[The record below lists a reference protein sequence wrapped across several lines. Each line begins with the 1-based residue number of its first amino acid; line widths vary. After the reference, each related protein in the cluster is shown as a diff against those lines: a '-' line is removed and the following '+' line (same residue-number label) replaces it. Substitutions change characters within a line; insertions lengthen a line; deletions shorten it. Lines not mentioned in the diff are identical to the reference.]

1 MMFETSHPVSRR
13 SFLQLSGL
21 GALAFITKPLFA
33 YQNALVNQQGR
44 VINDRIT
51 VHVKPSFSS
60 EIIRVYWKDSILPI
74 SKATIGDEVPEYNRV
89 WYQIDN
95 GGYAHSGNIQPV
107 QTRLNSPAAS
117 IPQGG
122 VLAEVTVPYTDA
134 RWEPNLDSDIAY
146 RFYYETTYWVVD
158 ILMGEN
164 NEPWYRV
171 LDDKWELTFYVLAR
185 HLRGVPKNELTTI
198 SPDVPSLAKRIEVR
212 TQQQIVV
219 AYEWERP
226 VFVARTATGAKF
238 SNGNFATP
246 PGRHTTFHKRPSRHM
261 AAGNLAY
268 NGYDL
273 PGVPWV
279 SYITKRGVAFHGTY
293 WHNDYGRP
301 RSHGCINLSPSAAKW
316 IYLWTLPH
324 VPYHEQRVYEDIGT
338 AVDVI

>member
-1 MMFETSHPVSRR
+1 M
-13 SFLQLSGL
+13 SGI
-21 GALAFITKPLFA
+21 GALTFISNPLISN
-33 YQNALVNQQGR
+33 QKTLNNQQGR
-44 VINDRIT
+44 VINERIT
-51 VHVKPSFSS
+51 VHTEPSFSS
-60 EIIRVYWKDSILPI
+60 EIIRVYWRDSIIPI
-74 SKATIGDEVPEYNRV
+74 TKATIGDSVPEYNRV
-89 WYQIDN
+89 WYQIDL

-107 QTRLNSPAAS
+107 QTRLNLPTQS

-122 VLAEVTVPYTDA
+122 TLAEVTVPYTDA
-134 RWEPNLDSDIAY
+134 RWEPSYDSDIAY
-146 RFYYETTYWVVD
+146 RFYYETTHWVID
-158 ILMGEN
+158 IVYAED
-164 NEPWYRV
+164 NEPWYRI

-185 HLRGVPKNELTTI
+185 HLRVIPKKELSTLSPGVP
-198 SPDVPSLAKRIEVR
+198 PQAKRIEVQ
-212 TQQQIVV
+212 TGQQIVV

-226 VFVARTATGAKF
+226 VFVAKTATGAKF

-324 VPYHEQRVYEDIGT
+324 VPYQEQRVYEDIGT
-338 AVDVI
+338 SVDVI